1 MINPIGKSNIVRTPE
16 SMEDLENHLTRSY
29 SGENKAAAFVAMM
42 MTWNL
47 AHEYVEDSI
56 ATDLSIEDDLSEFRS
71 RAKKLIKD
79 DLDSVLEGL
88 KVCGDFALNL
98 IPLLQSA
105 DSYNRRRIG
114 DAFPDLI
121 VKAHRHAAA
130 N

>member
-1 MINPIGKSNIVRTPE
+1 MYNPIGKSNIVRTPE
-16 SMEDLENHLTRSY
+16 SMEDLENFLTQSY
-29 SGENKAAAFVAMM
+29 RGENKAAAFMAMM

-56 ATDLSIEDDLSEFRS
+56 ESQLSIEDELSKLKS
-71 RAKKLIKD
+71 QAKKLIKED
-79 DLDSVLEGL
+79 FDSVVEGL

-130 N
+130 H